1 MKAHALIGGSTYDP
15 ETLKVVYK
23 AFDTAWDRI
32 EPGVS
37 DRLEAIAAAR
47 MKLAEA
53 VLEVAKSLD
62 DFDVNG
68 LAELALERMY
78 AGPTKLGLGG

>member
-1 MKAHALIGGSTYDP
+1 MKAHALIGGASYDP
-15 ETLKVVYK
+15 GTLKIIFK

-37 DRLEAIAAAR
+37 DPEAVSAAR
-47 MKLAEA
+47 MKLAQT
-53 VLEVAKSLD
+53 VLEAAKTLD
-62 DFDVNG
+62 EFDVNG

-78 AGPTKLGLGG
+78 AEPAELGS